1 MSKSDDTPELL
12 ALKAEASGELE
23 RMATAPVVLC
33 VDASTLM
40 LLSALCSSALAGE
53 PAPAELAPAARQFL
67 DALSA
72 KLLGLGFPAISE
84 VMWALI
90 GYEDGQIA
98 NPPSLPTPLPT
109 IRPVAEITD
118 RCQHLA
124 RLLSAL
130 RAEGQLESMSQPKAT
145 LAALRWVLVPTLTPL
160 QSGIAA
166 LSYIHECEER

>member
-1 MSKSDDTPELL
+1 MSNTDDTPELL

-23 RMATAPVVLC
+23 RMDTAPVALV

-40 LLSALCSSALAGE
+40 LLSALCSSALAQE
-53 PAPAELAPAARQFL
+53 PAPAELVPAARQFL
-67 DALSA
+67 DTLSA

-84 VMWALI
+84 VMWALL
-90 GYEDGQIA
+90 GHEEGA
-98 NPPSLPTPLPT
+98 APSSAPPT
-109 IRPVAEITD
+109 IRPVVEITD

-130 RAEGQLESMSQPKAT
+130 RAEGQLEAMSQPKAT
-145 LAALRWVLVPTLTPL
+145 LAALRWVLAPTLTPL

-166 LSYIHECEER
+166 LSYIHECEEA

>member
-1 MSKSDDTPELL
+1 MANNDDTPELL

-23 RMATAPVVLC
+23 RMATAPVVLV

-40 LLSALCSSALAGE
+40 LLSALCSSALAQE

-84 VMWALI
+84 VMWALL
-90 GYEDGQIA
+90 GHEEGA
-98 NPPSLPTPLPT
+98 APCSPPSPT

-130 RAEGQLESMSQPKAT
+130 REQGQLEAMSQPKAT

-166 LSYIHECEER
+166 LSYIHECEEQ